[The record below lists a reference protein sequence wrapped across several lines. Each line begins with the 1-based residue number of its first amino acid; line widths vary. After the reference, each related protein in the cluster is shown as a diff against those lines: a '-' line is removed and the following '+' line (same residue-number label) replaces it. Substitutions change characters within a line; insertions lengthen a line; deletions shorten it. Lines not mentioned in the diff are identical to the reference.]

1 MTGSMIGATPQLVP
15 GAIDTPKAIHRF
27 GGHMGGTRTADWGT
41 FYVTG
46 GGSGIGRH
54 LAGLLAARGA
64 AVAVFDRRVPA
75 DVRHEIESARSHVA
89 QPVHTAEVDVC
100 DAEALAGA
108 VAEAVGVIGPPR
120 LAINSAGV
128 SINDRFAEARREDFE
143 RTVAVNLFG
152 SRNFAAAVLPHMGP
166 GARLGLIS
174 SLAGIT
180 GGYTYSGYAASKAG
194 VIGLARAL
202 RLEYAPEGIGV
213 SVICPPEIM
222 TPMVRQYDATMHPAT
237 RALKDVAGTL
247 PIDAACREMLDGLA
261 RGRFTVIPGAKA
273 RRAALMT
280 RLLPERV
287 TIAVADRIVAQ
298 ALKGAG

>member
-1 MTGSMIGATPQLVP
+1 MGS
-15 GAIDTPKAIHRF
+15 
-27 GGHMGGTRTADWGT
+27 TRTDTWGT

-54 LAGLLAARGA
+54 LAGLLAARGS
-64 AVAVFDRRVPA
+64 AVAVFDRSVPTDA
-75 DVRHEIESARSHVA
+75 RAEIETARSDA
-89 QPVHTAEVDVC
+89 NQPVHTAEVDVC
-100 DAEALAGA
+100 DADELAAAVSEA
-108 VAEAVGVIGPPR
+108 VAAIGPPR

-180 GGYTYSGYAASKAG
+180 GGYTYAGYAASKAG
-194 VIGLARAL
+194 VIGLARVL
-202 RLEYAPEGIGV
+202 RLEYAPDGIGV
-213 SVICPPEIM
+213 SVICPPEII
-222 TPMVRQYDATMHPAT
+222 TPMVQQYDTTMHPAT

-247 PIDAACREMLDGLA
+247 PLDEACLEMLEGLD
-261 RGRFTVIPGAKA
+261 RGRFTIIPGTKA

-287 TIAVADRIVAQ
+287 STAVTDRIVAK
-298 ALKGAG
+298 ALKGTR

>member
-1 MTGSMIGATPQLVP
+1 MGMTASTN
-15 GAIDTPKAIHRF
+15 
-27 GGHMGGTRTADWGT
+27 WNT
-41 FYVTG
+41 FHVTG

-54 LAGLLAARGA
+54 LAGMLAGRGA
-64 AVAVFDRRVPA
+64 AVAVFDRNIPA
-75 DVRHEIESARSHVA
+75 DATAEIEAARSDVDR
-89 QPVHTAEVDVC
+89 PVHTAEVDVC

-152 SRNFAAAVLPHMGP
+152 SRNFAAAVLPHMGT
-166 GARLGLIS
+166 GSRLGLIA

-180 GGYTYSGYAASKAG
+180 GGYTYAGYAASKAG
-194 VIGLARAL
+194 VIGLARVL

-222 TPMVRQYDATMHPAT
+222 TPMVRQYDTTMHPAT

-247 PIDAACREMLDGLA
+247 PLDEACREMLEKL
-261 RGRFTVIPGAKA
+261 GRDQFTIIPGTKA

-287 TIAVADRIVAQ
+287 STAVADRIVAK
-298 ALKGAG
+298 ALKGAR

>member
-46 GGSGIGRH
+46 GGGGIGRH

-180 GGYTYSGYAASKAG
+180 GGYTYSGYAA
-194 VIGLARAL
+194 
-202 RLEYAPEGIGV
+202 
-213 SVICPPEIM
+213 
-222 TPMVRQYDATMHPAT
+222 TMHPAT

-287 TIAVADRIVAQ
+287 TTAVADRIVAQ